1 MNRLLAIASNTFRE
15 TIRDKILYSIIFFA
29 CIVILGSVAMEE
41 VTIGDQDKVVRSMA
55 QGAIRL
61 FGSVIALFLGV
72 GLVYKELER
81 KTIYTIA
88 SKPIPRWIFVLGKYT
103 GLLWVLALEL
113 ALMALLYTAMMWSR
127 QGAPHSS
134 VYVSSV
140 MLYMEL
146 GLLTAWAMLFSC
158 YSAPTTAAL
167 FSISVWMIGHM
178 ADDIWH
184 FGQEAASETV
194 QGASKVI
201 YWILP
206 NFEMFNA
213 SAAAVHEL
221 PLTLSHFG
229 GVALYGIG
237 YTAVVLAGAIMVFSN
252 RDFK

>member
-41 VTIGDQDKVVRSMA
+41 ITIGDQDKVVRSMA

-88 SKPIPRWIFVLGKYT
+88 SKPIPRWIFILGKYT

-113 ALMALLYTAMMWSR
+113 GLMALLYTAMMWSR
-127 QGAPHSS
+127 QGAPHAS
-134 VYVSSV
+134 VYVSWI

-167 FSISVWMIGHM
+167 FSISVWAIGHM
-178 ADDIWH
+178 ADDIWL
-184 FGQEAASETV
+184 FGQEAASETIRT
-194 QGASKVI
+194 ASEVI

-229 GVALYGIG
+229 GVALYGLG
-237 YTAVVLAGAIMVFSN
+237 YTAVVIAGAVMVFSR